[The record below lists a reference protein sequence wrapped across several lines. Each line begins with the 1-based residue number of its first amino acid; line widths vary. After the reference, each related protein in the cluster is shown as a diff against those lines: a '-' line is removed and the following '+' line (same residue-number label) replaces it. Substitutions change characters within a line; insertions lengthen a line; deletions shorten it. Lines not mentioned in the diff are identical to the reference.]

1 MSQRP
6 NIIHIV
12 TDQQRFDTIHAAG
25 NPHIF
30 TPHLNWLM
38 NTGTNFSRAYS
49 DAPICVPARATM
61 ITGVAHYQ
69 RSSDYGTWGVP
80 TAADPTKTLPG
91 LLTQAGYQTRA
102 FGKLHYHPAR
112 GTYGFEHT
120 EILEDYYRERRRLGG
135 PQPKSHGVG
144 ENEMEPVISMLNE
157 QDSLTHWVVDRSINF
172 LETRDLSKPFY
183 MHVGFSKPHPPLDPL
198 LSYWQLYQNR
208 TVPDPVMGDWSE
220 KLADIP
226 PGFLGA
232 THVLNS
238 ADRFSPEQVREI
250 RRAYYACITQID
262 YNLGLLFGR
271 LRELNL
277 LDNTLI
283 VFNSD
288 HGEMLGDH
296 HMGAKTVFLEGS
308 AHVPMLLKAPRGI
321 EGFSDLRGGTTCDSI
336 VTLADLMPTFL
347 AAAGVARPA
356 DMPKESVD
364 MIEYLRGRAPRT
376 RFTGAYADQYS
387 LIDGDWKY
395 LYTSTGGGELLF
407 NLKDDPY
414 EQHNLAAQ
422 KPDIAQKMHA
432 ALAEEVSQ
440 HGYDKLKPG
449 TRKLPVQPAR
459 EAAAIREGGWPG
471 WHSRDHTPEDLLH

>member
-1 MSQRP
+1 MNQRP

-38 NTGTNFSRAYS
+38 DTGTIFRRAYS
-49 DAPICVPARATM
+49 DAPICVPARSTM

-69 RSSDYGTWGVP
+69 RTSEYGNWGVP

-91 LLTQAGYQTRA
+91 LLTAAGYQTRA

-112 GTYGFEHT
+112 CAYGFEHA
-120 EILEDYYRERRRLGG
+120 EILEDYYRERRRKGG

-157 QDSLTHWVVDRSINF
+157 EESLTHWVVDRSINF
-172 LETRDLSKPFY
+172 LETRDPSRPFY
-183 MHVGFSKPHPPLDPL
+183 MQVGFSKPHPPLDPL

-208 TVPDPVMGDWSE
+208 EVPEPVAGDWSE

-226 PGFLGA
+226 PGFVGP
-232 THVLNS
+232 TYVLNG
-238 ADRFSPEQVREI
+238 ADRFSPQQWLDI

-283 VFNSD
+283 VFHSD

-296 HMGAKTVFLEGS
+296 HLGAKTVFLEGS

-321 EGFSDLRGGTTCDSI
+321 EGFCDLRGGTVCDSI

-347 AAAGVARPA
+347 AAAGVARPD
-356 DMPKESVD
+356 DMPKESID
-364 MIEYLRGRAPRT
+364 MLEYLRGRATRT
-376 RFTGAYADQYS
+376 RFTGAYHDQYS
-387 LIDGDWKY
+387 FIDGDWKY

-407 NLKDDPY
+407 NLRDDPC
-414 EQHNLAAQ
+414 EKRNLAAL
-422 KPDIAQKMHA
+422 KPDIAKRMHA
-432 ALAEEVSQ
+432 ELAGEISR
-440 HGYDKLKPG
+440 HGYDNLKPG
-449 TRKLPVQPAR
+449 ADKLPVNPAADTATVR
-459 EAAAIREGGWPG
+459 GGRWPG